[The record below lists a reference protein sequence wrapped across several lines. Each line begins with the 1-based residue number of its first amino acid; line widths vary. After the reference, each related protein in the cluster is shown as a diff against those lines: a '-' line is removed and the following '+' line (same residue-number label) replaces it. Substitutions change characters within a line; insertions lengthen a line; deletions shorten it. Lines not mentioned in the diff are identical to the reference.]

1 MCVAGTQGY
10 VYSSF
15 LKAYN
20 PQREQT
26 RAQAEQTDDFD
37 NLSLFVSGSG
47 SSSLRSYSLHASD
60 STSTLSGLQG
70 EPEGS
75 EDNDTSEE
83 QHVRLLQTI
92 SAKSDAFQIVITTCK

>member
-1 MCVAGTQGY
+1 MCVCVAGTRGY

-20 PQREQT
+20 PQREQA
-26 RAQAEQTDDFD
+26 RAQAEQADDFD

-47 SSSLRSYSLHASD
+47 SSSLRSFSLHASD

-70 EPEGS
+70 EPESS
-75 EDNDTSEE
+75 EDCETNED
-83 QHVRLLQTI
+83 QQVRL
-92 SAKSDAFQIVITTCK
+92 D